1 MASKHVDF
9 DPSERPRARQPT
21 GFHTPAPIVTFK
33 GSIVHRE
40 ATTPE
45 IPTGNSGIADI
56 AGYLREGWSDIG
68 IWKSAVCV
76 QRSLCRHG
84 AY

>member
-1 MASKHVDF
+1 MASKSVDF
-9 DPSERPRARQPT
+9 DPSERPRTRQPT
-21 GFHTPAPIVTFK
+21 GFHTPVPIVAFK

-45 IPTGNSGIADI
+45 TATGNSGIADL
-56 AGYLREGWSDIG
+56 AGYLREGWTDIG

-76 QRSLCRHG
+76 QRSFTS
-84 AY
+84 